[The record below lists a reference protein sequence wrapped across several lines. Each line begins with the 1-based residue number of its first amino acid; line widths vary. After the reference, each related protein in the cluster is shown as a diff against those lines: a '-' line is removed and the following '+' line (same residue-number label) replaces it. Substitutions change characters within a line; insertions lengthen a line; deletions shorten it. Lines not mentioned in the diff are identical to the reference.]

1 MKTDNTRRSS
11 NIGISQ
17 QIRDMQGQVVPESF
31 TPGSAMQ
38 RAEWFRRGLDSG
50 SMQACD
56 TFSQSPGA

>member
-1 MKTDNTRRSS
+1 
-11 NIGISQ
+11 
-17 QIRDMQGQVVPESF
+17 MQSQVVPESF

-56 TFSQSPGA
+56 TFSRSPGA